1 MQWEYMVPSELKRM
15 AKEEK
20 VCILPMGVL
29 ERHGEHLPLGT
40 DALVVHKI
48 AVEAAKK
55 EPCVVFPMFYFGQI
69 HEASFADG
77 AVAFD
82 SDFTIQLLRNVCD
95 EIGRNG
101 FTKIFLLCGHGGNTA
116 MINYFMM
123 STMDRNVPYTLYSVM
138 YSSRLDAD
146 EQAMAHSIMK
156 SDGGHAD
163 QWESSLVMS
172 VCPEAVRMDLQ
183 KFPEPIKPLDRTKE
197 LGRLDTP
204 FWWYASYPENVTG
217 SPTLASKE
225 AGDEL
230 MEIYINRVA
239 KDIKAIKEDAV
250 TPALQR
256 EFLERMGKIGKQ

>member
-1 MQWEYMVPSELKRM
+1 MVPSDFQRM

-29 ERHGEHLPLGT
+29 ERHGEHLPFGT

-48 AVEAAKK
+48 AVEAAKI

-69 HEASFADG
+69 HEAAFAQG

-82 SDFTIQLLRNVCD
+82 SDFTVTLLQKVCD

-116 MINYFMM
+116 MIDYFMM
-123 STMDRNVPYTLYSVM
+123 STMDRDVPYTLYSVM
-138 YSSRLDAD
+138 YSSRLSA
-146 EQAMAHSIMK
+146 EENEYVGSIVK

-163 QWESSLVMS
+163 QWETSLVMG

-183 KFPEPIKPLDRTKE
+183 EYPEPIKPLERTKA
-197 LGRLDTP
+197 LGRVITP
-204 FWWYASYPENVTG
+204 FWWYADYPHNVTG
-217 SPTLASKE
+217 SPTIASKE
-225 AGDEL
+225 AGDKLIEF
-230 MEIYINRVA
+230 YAKRVA
-239 KDIKAIKEDAV
+239 KDVKAIKDDEV
-250 TPALQR
+250 TPELQR
-256 EFLERMGKIGKQ
+256 EFLMRKASIGK